1 MNCEAAKHNI
11 VFYVYDELPD
21 DARYELEQ
29 HLERCAAC
37 ARELKASRDFRADM
51 ATAPHAGLEP
61 SPNFLAA
68 SRMRLQES
76 LETTEQHKGWL
87 RWAFDPAAW
96 LAQMRFAPA
105 LAAAIFIFGFAGGV
119 IAAWQAVSNRNVP
132 IATTENRTGP
142 LQASIVG
149 IRDISQEPGSNQVK
163 ISYDQLQ
170 PATRVGSIEDEQIQ
184 QLLLYAARSQTNSG
198 VRVDSINLLAEQGD
212 DSRVREALIFAL
224 RYDKNPGVRLKALEG
239 LQAYVKDDTRVRDA
253 VIEALLHDSNSG
265 VRTQAIRLLQQVKA
279 DSSVRG
285 AFDQLARDDQNE
297 FIRREAAR
305 VLRSLPEID

>member
-1 MNCEAAKHNI
+1 MNCEAAKQNI

-21 DARYELEQ
+21 DARHELEQ
-29 HLERCAAC
+29 HLERCAGC
-37 ARELKASRDFRADM
+37 ARELQASRDFRADM
-51 ATAPHAGLEP
+51 ANAPHAQLEASP
-61 SPNFLAA
+61 SFLAA

-105 LAAAIFIFGFAGGV
+105 LAASIFIFGFAGGV
-119 IAAWQAVSNRNVP
+119 IATWQAGAGKTPNTVVNGGSTDP
-132 IATTENRTGP
+132 D
-142 LQASIVG
+142 QASIFG
-149 IRDISQEPGSNQVK
+149 IRDISQDPGSNKVK
-163 ISYDQLQ
+163 INYDQLQ
-170 PATRVGSIEDEQIQ
+170 PAEFEGSIDDPRVQ
-184 QLLLYAARSQTNSG
+184 QLLLYAARNQANSG
-198 VRVDSINLLAEQGD
+198 VRVDSINLLAEQSD
-212 DSRVREALIFAL
+212 DTRVREALIFAL

-239 LQAYVKDDTRVRDA
+239 LQPYVKDDTRVRDA
-253 VIEALLHDSNSG
+253 IIEALLHDSNSG

-297 FIRREAAR
+297 FIRKEAAR